1 MVIDMNNTELQFDL
15 CIVGGGL
22 VGSALAIA
30 CNQLGLK
37 IALIEQKTLAV
48 LQPDNPLD
56 MRHIALSHGSKT
68 IFNNLNVWQ
77 YLKPYAHAIEHIHVS
92 DQGKWGFTRLSAQE
106 QHMPALG
113 YVIPYHDLQS
123 VLSQQLQACKNVTYF
138 TNTQLLASGL
148 VNDAW
153 QLTLENTEQIII
165 SSKLMIAA
173 DGMNST
179 LRQNNQ
185 IDMVEKDYQ
194 QTAIVT
200 TLKVSHPTDDIAYER
215 FTQEGPIALLP
226 AGDDLMALVWTID
239 TDRAQTYLQASD
251 VEFLQM
257 IQKAFGYRVGKFAEV
272 GRRQSF
278 PLKLLVANEQI
289 KQRLLFLGS
298 AVHHLHPIAAQ
309 GFNLALRDIAG
320 LYDVLKNNLQDIGS
334 ETALNQYVE
343 QRKQDQKRTVRFT
356 DGLVLAFSNQ
366 FLPMVK
372 LRNSLMVLLDIY
384 KPGKAWL
391 GRYGAG
397 RLGKLPSLAREA
409 EL

>member
-1 MVIDMNNTELQFDL
+1 MNNIQKQFDL

-37 IALIEQKTLAV
+37 IALVEQKTLAA
-48 LQPDNPLD
+48 LQPNNPLD

-68 IFNNLNVWQ
+68 IFNNLGIWNA
-77 YLKPYAHAIEHIHVS
+77 LAPFANAIENIHVS
-92 DQGKWGFTRLSAQE
+92 DQGAWGFTRLSAAE

-123 VLSQQLQACKNVTYF
+123 VLSQQLQHCEHVTYF
-138 TNTQLLASGL
+138 TDTSLLSSGL
-148 VNDAW
+148 VDDAW
-153 QLTLENTEQIII
+153 QLTLENKQQINIAA
-165 SSKLMIAA
+165 KLMIAA
-173 DGMNST
+173 DGVHSN
-179 LRQNNQ
+179 LRKANH
-185 IDMVEKDYQ
+185 IEMLEKDYQ
-194 QTAIVT
+194 QMAIVT
-200 TLKVSHPTDDIAYER
+200 TLAVSHPKSDIAYER

-226 AGDDLMALVWTID
+226 AGDNLMALVWTVD
-239 TDRAQTYLQASD
+239 TERAQAYLQASD
-251 VEFLQM
+251 NDFLQM
-257 IQKAFGYRVGKFAEV
+257 IQQAFGYRVGKFTQV
-272 GRRQSF
+272 GKRQSF
-278 PLKLLVANEQI
+278 PLKLLVAQEQT

-298 AVHHLHPIAAQ
+298 SVHNLHPIAAQ

-320 LYDVLKNNLQDIGS
+320 LYDALQSNLDDIGAENTLS
-334 ETALNQYVE
+334 MYLS

-356 DGLVLAFSNQ
+356 DGLVLLFSNR

-372 LRNSLMVLLDIY
+372 LRNSLMLLLDIY

-391 GRYGAG
+391 GKYGAG
-397 RLGKLPSLAREA
+397 RLGKLPSLSRGA